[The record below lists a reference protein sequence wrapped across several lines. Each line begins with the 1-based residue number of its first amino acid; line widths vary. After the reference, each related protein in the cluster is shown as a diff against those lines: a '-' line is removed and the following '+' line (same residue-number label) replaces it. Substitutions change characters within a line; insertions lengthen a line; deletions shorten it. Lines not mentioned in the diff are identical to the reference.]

1 MVIEN
6 ENEKS
11 NVCADNA
18 AAYDIICYYKEE
30 SEEDNDTVHA
40 VIEDI
45 QKQSSQRDK
54 HDYKHQ
60 RHVMW
65 RLFGCLII
73 IILLSTPI
81 YGWAS
86 LYLHQRTLFDEN
98 IVLIWAP
105 IIYSSVYLLVTPW
118 LFSAACVAQFSY
130 RIIILAS
137 TFIMSLAISISGLI
151 FIYFRANFLLIT
163 LLYGLIGGKYECTN
177 FSLSYFQLI

>member
-6 ENEKS
+6 SENEKS
-11 NVCADNA
+11 NACADN

-30 SEEDNDTVHA
+30 NEDDNDTVHA
-40 VIEDI
+40 VIENI
-45 QKQSSQRDK
+45 ERTAQKQSSKRDK
-54 HDYKHQ
+54 IDYNQK
-60 RHVMW
+60 HVMW
-65 RLFGCLII
+65 RLFGCLVI
-73 IILLSTPI
+73 IILLSSPI

-86 LYLHQRTLFDEN
+86 LFIHQRSLFDEN

-130 RIIILAS
+130 RIIILVS

-163 LLYGLIGGKYECTN
+163 LLYGVIGGE
-177 FSLSYFQLI
+177 